1 MRTYVD
7 SSVVLRHILS
17 GDHALNA
24 LSLSDEVGL
33 SDLLIIEC
41 QRVLQRERMAAHLR
55 AFIAAKQYDELFS
68 QGGCFHFAQRAWKAE
83 IGKLHCTV
91 AGLDPTKA
99 DHVFVVVSDDVVFDR
114 LGFRSVYDLLT
125 ERKSDQ
131 GQNRAISADEVD
143 AHMLARGQA
152 APFG

>member
-41 QRVLQRERMAAHLR
+41 QRVLQRERMAAHLDDQ
-55 AFIAAKQYDELFS
+55 QYSLSVSHRHGPGRQTARCRSFS
-68 QGGCFHFAQRAWKAE
+68 DCDRNPGCNPPGQRY
-83 IGKLHCTV
+83 
-91 AGLDPTKA
+91 
-99 DHVFVVVSDDVVFDR
+99 S
-114 LGFRSVYDLLT
+114 LGW
-125 ERKSDQ
+125 
-131 GQNRAISADEVD
+131 G
-143 AHMLARGQA
+143 
-152 APFG
+152 